1 MNSIQIKN
9 DFVLTYK
16 IGNMS
21 VFEKTGEIPQY
32 LRFYSKSLK
41 RSWRV
46 NLKAKK
52 QQGVLKRN
60 GFGAFTYF
68 YNDMDCR
75 MQRVVYGVVV
85 EEWMIE
91 EFVMEIRD

>member
-1 MNSIQIKN
+1 MENNKDFILTIQ
-9 DFVLTYK
+9 
-16 IGNMS
+16 IGNMP
-21 VFEKTGEIPQY
+21 VFEKTGEIQQY

-46 NLKAKK
+46 ILKDDK
-52 QQGVLKRN
+52 QLGVLKMN
-60 GFGAFTYF
+60 GVVAFNYF
-68 YNDMDCR
+68 YDDLGCK
-75 MQRVVYGVVV
+75 MQQVVDGVA